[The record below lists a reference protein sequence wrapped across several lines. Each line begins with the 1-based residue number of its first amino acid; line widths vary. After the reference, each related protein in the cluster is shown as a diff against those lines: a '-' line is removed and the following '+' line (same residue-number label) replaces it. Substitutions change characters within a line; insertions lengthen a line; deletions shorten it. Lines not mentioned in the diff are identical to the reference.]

1 MTITIP
7 QWPFL
12 VLSYAGLLL
21 VFIGMVFF
29 TVRMTIYVMKSKNLF
44 RMARI
49 YLTCEKW
56 RKEADTYVYDVLEDC
71 MRNMRKDQPENFYYM
86 RLRLLELHK
95 KELTHE
101 DMAVEIYNVSE
112 MAGKANMMPLAETL
126 ARMGK
131 EVFDGE

>member
-12 VLSYAGLLL
+12 ILSYAGLLL

-56 RKEADTYVYDVLEDC
+56 RKEADTYVYDVLEEC
-71 MRNMRKDQPENFYYM
+71 MRNMRKDQPENFHYM
-86 RLRLLELHK
+86 RDRLLELHK
-95 KELTHE
+95 ENPTHK
-101 DMAVEIYNVSE
+101 DMAWEISRVSE
-112 MAGKANMMPLAETL
+112 MASKANMIPLAQTL
-126 ARMGK
+126 ARMEK
-131 EVFDGE
+131 EVLVGE